1 MKALVL
7 GNQKELTM
15 DEKIVLTVEASAN
28 SRSKERR
35 SVQEP
40 PHLYGCCSP
49 DTERWLLEEASG
61 RGGLQE
67 EGDAETRGKSTE
79 EHLLHRSLERITIG
93 SSC

>member
-1 MKALVL
+1 MV

-40 PHLYGCCSP
+40 PHLYGCSP
-49 DTERWLLEEASG
+49 DTERWLLVDASG

-79 EHLLHRSLERITIG
+79 EHLLLQSLERITIG